1 MTPCMRFDGI
11 RGHQDKILP
20 ATSAIS
26 SDVIDRA
33 LCAVRRDSRA
43 SWMTPLRLPINLVS
57 TSCN

>member
-1 MTPCMRFDGI
+1 MRFDGI

-33 LCAVRRDSRA
+33 LYAVRRDSRA
-43 SWMTPLRLPINLVS
+43 SR
-57 TSCN
+57 